1 MILEDINKF
10 SKNIHGNLKF
20 DYELKNLN
28 WFNIGGKTKIF
39 FKPEDLKELRE
50 FLKLYNQR
58 GKIFLLGAGSNVLF
72 SDDTFDG
79 VVIKL
84 GKRFSNISLLDDTTI
99 FSISQ
104 GSVGCFFSFSVSF
117 FFFSSASL

>member
-1 MILEDINKF
+1 MILEDIDKF
-10 SKNIHGNLKF
+10 SKSIYGNMKF
-20 DYELKNLN
+20 DYEIKNLN
-28 WFNIGGKTKIF
+28 WLNIGGKTKIF

-84 GKRFSNISLLDDTTI
+84 GKRFSNISLLNDTTI
-99 FSISQ
+99 IA
-104 GSVGCFFSFSVSF
+104 GCSV
-117 FFFSSASL
+117 LDKK